1 MQLKHQNFLYG
12 STDRAISIPQG
23 QPIFQTIPEPKHIL
37 IGSNKA
43 VMGTIR
49 VLHQVGYTDI
59 RDWSPLLP
67 TNNPGEFIS
76 VLIRSITVQ

>member
-1 MQLKHQNFLYG
+1 MKSQHQNFLYG
-12 STDRAISIPQG
+12 STDRVISIPQG
-23 QPIFQTIPEPKHIL
+23 QPIFQTIPEPETIKHTL

-49 VLHQVGYTDI
+49 VLHQLGYTDI

-67 TNNPGEFIS
+67 TNKQEEN
-76 VLIRSITVQ
+76 L